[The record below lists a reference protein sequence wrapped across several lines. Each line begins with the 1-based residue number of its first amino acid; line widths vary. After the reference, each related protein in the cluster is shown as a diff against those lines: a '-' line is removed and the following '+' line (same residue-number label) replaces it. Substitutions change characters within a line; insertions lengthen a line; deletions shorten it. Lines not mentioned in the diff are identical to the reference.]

1 MGLLVC
7 KVGTTAAATGGE
19 TIFVPATQQAY
30 AAPGAQYLPGLGTNN
45 VATAGSATL
54 PMNNRAGAIA
64 CAASD
69 PTTAGT
75 GHTPMRLM
83 FGTDK
88 NMFNM
93 LQISTGDV
101 AFLDTITMT

>member
-19 TIFVPATQQAY
+19 TIFVPATQQVY

-54 PMNNRAGAIA
+54 PMNNRAGAIS
-64 CAASD
+64 CAVND
-69 PTTAGT
+69 PSSGV
-75 GHTPMRLM
+75 HTPMRLM

-88 NMFNM
+88 NMYNM

-101 AFLDTITMT
+101 ALLDTIVMT